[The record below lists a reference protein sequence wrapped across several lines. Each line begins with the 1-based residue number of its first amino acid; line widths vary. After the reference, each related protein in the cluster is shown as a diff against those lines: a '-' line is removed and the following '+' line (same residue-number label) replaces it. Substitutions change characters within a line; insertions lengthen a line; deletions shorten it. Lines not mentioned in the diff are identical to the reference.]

1 MDPQRP
7 PAIAGARRKN
17 VRDSP
22 AGLEDAAS
30 REELARLIERDGI
43 DLEYLAPVE
52 VLAMQ
57 LAFRDMPRGVAA
69 LSGEECRKLLR
80 ELEG

>member
-1 MDPQRP
+1 MSEV
-7 PAIAGARRKN
+7 AIAGRYVVRHT
-17 VRDSP
+17 RDSP
-22 AGLEDAAS
+22 ACREDAAS

-43 DLEYLAPVE
+43 NLEYIAPVE